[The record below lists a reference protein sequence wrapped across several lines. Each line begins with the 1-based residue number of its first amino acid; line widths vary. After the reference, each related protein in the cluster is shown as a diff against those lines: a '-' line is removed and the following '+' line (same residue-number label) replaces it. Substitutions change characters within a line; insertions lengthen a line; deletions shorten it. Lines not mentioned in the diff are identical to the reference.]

1 MKLSSMKVYQN
12 WKSIGENYFNGDA
25 KTGNNEVKVYK
36 AIEKGDF
43 TITEC
48 FKDETEV
55 RDNFNE
61 LWKIVSNYNKYL
73 ALRSPTKNQVEEA
86 ALECEKFCKL
96 FPTFFLKEYL
106 YNKSD
111 SGVQTL
117 SSIVFFFLCFLKFFY
132 FFANLHFV

>member
-1 MKLSSMKVYQN
+1 MIGPHETVFNESLSKLKIN
-12 WKSIGENYFNGDA
+12 RENYFNGDTM
-25 KTGNNEVKVYK
+25 TGNNEVKVYK

-61 LWKIVSNYNKYL
+61 LWKILSNYNKYL
-73 ALRSPTKNQVEEA
+73 ALRSPTKNQVEDA

-96 FPTFFLKEYL
+96 FPTFFQPK
-106 YNKSD
+106 
-111 SGVQTL
+111 T
-117 SSIVFFFLCFLKFFY
+117 
-132 FFANLHFV
+132 